1 MDFWIIRKKNTIF
14 AGKEFVMI
22 ARNSYKE
29 KIQSA
34 FRLVPIVVLIGAR
47 QVGKT
52 SIMKA
57 YPTKDFRNVL
67 FLNGQDVEVAARFQ
81 QFSTIEQYLK
91 IYLNAELNGLL
102 LLDEFQFIQG
112 VSTMLKL
119 LTDKYD
125 NLRILCS
132 GSSSLDILQNIEES
146 LAGRVR
152 VIEVL
157 SLSFSE
163 YLLFK
168 DEKLWRLQQELK
180 DGNDDALVAPLQQV
194 YEEYLIYGGLPRTA
208 LTENPQEKVELLND
222 IYQTYLLNDVRHYI
236 ANEHF
241 VSFNKL
247 LRLLAMQIGNLV
259 NVNDLSRESGLPYAR
274 CEEYIYLLQ
283 KMYIIKLIE
292 PYFTNK
298 RKVIGKMNKVYFCD
312 LGLRNIIYNSFNEIA
327 FRTDNGALFENY
339 VLLELWRNRQASDTI
354 YFYRTQSGT
363 EVDFV
368 LDGPMRK
375 LAVECKFKRLQNPVS
390 IPSLVN
396 FADDEK
402 IKLRYIANI
411 NLDTE
416 YKGVHLTPGILVDR
430 IGK

>member
-1 MDFWIIRKKNTIF
+1 MGDSQKNTIF
-14 AGKEFVMI
+14 AVKESVMI
-22 ARNSYKE
+22 ARDSYKE

-57 YPTKDFRNVL
+57 YPTKVFRNVL

-194 YEEYLIYGGLPRTA
+194 YEEYLVYGGLPRTA

-247 LRLLAMQIGNLV
+247 LRLLAVQIGNLV

-368 LDGPMRK
+368 LDGPTRK

-396 FADDEK
+396 FADDEQ

>member
-1 MDFWIIRKKNTIF
+1 
-14 AGKEFVMI
+14 MI
-22 ARNSYKE
+22 VRNGYKE
-29 KIQSA
+29 RIQSA
-34 FRLVPIVVLIGAR
+34 FKLVPIVVLIGAR

-57 YPTKDFRNVL
+57 YPTENFRNVL

-91 IYLNAELNGLL
+91 IYLNEELNGLL

-112 VSTMLKL
+112 ISTMLKL

-125 NLRILCS
+125 DLRILCS

-168 DEKLWRLQQELK
+168 DEKLWKLQQELQ
-180 DGNDDALVAPLQQV
+180 DGNDEALVAPLQQV

-208 LTENPQEKVELLND
+208 LTNNPQEKVELLND

-241 VSFNKL
+241 VGFNKL
-247 LRLLAMQIGNLV
+247 LRLLAVQIGNLV

-283 KMYIIKLIE
+283 KMYIIKLVE
-292 PYFTNK
+292 PFFTNK

-312 LGLRNIIYNSFNEIA
+312 LGLRNIIYNSFNEIG

-354 YFYRTQSGT
+354 YFYRTQNGT
-363 EVDFV
+363 EVDYV
-368 LDGPMRK
+368 LDGALRK
-375 LAVECKFKRLQNPVS
+375 LAVECKYKRLQNPLS
-390 IPSLVN
+390 IPSLNN
-396 FADDEK
+396 FADEEK
-402 IKLRYIANI
+402 IELRYIANI
-411 NLDTE
+411 NLEAE
-416 YKGVHLTPGILVDR
+416 YKGVHLVPGILVDR
-430 IGK
+430 IGR